1 MIRGPTGK
9 DQGRLALV
17 HTYIPAVPVDFAG
30 PSYFGGKDDQFI
42 LCAGKGARPH
52 SHLSTCSFFLG
63 YLGGEVNIWDRET
76 GIVLHS
82 MRAHWDQGA
91 DLTGIAW
98 NHAAGSLMFAS
109 AAHDGSV
116 RIWTAPPPVFPIP
129 QLTYTEDRLGHGRMN
144 SVDTLDGTDD
154 GD

>member
-1 MIRGPTGK
+1 M
-9 DQGRLALV
+9 

-42 LCAGKGARPH
+42 LCAGKGALP
-52 SHLSTCSFFLG
+52 SFSPVISKHLFGDT
-63 YLGGEVNIWDRET
+63 GGEVNIWDRET

-82 MRAHWDQGA
+82 MRAQDQGA

-116 RIWTAPPPVFPIP
+116 RIWTAPPPIFPIP
-129 QLTYTEDRLGHGRMN
+129 QPTSVFTIGRDRMN
-144 SVDTLDGTDD
+144 SLDTRDGTDD
-154 GD
+154 GQETISPS